1 MSALH
6 VAAAK
11 GHAPVIALLRQVD
24 ANVEVRDSRGL
35 TPLHVAVLMGQ
46 VEAARALVQAGAR
59 IHARQPALNVRP
71 SAGSRAGDSGVE
83 EEEEQV
89 PAHYIAP
96 GGLEGRA
103 RTPLEWA
110 QLLGDEA
117 MVAVLTGGGMGAGDG
132 GGEEVRS
139 EEEDTTHES
148 EVLVGRL
155 KRGERKR
162 LEELVTSY
170 AHRAVT
176 DNVKAH
182 QVAVWVPMS
191 TDSED

>member
-1 MSALH
+1 M
-6 VAAAK
+6 
-11 GHAPVIALLRQVD
+11 
-24 ANVEVRDSRGL
+24 
-35 TPLHVAVLMGQ
+35 
-46 VEAARALVQAGAR
+46 
-59 IHARQPALNVRP
+59 
-71 SAGSRAGDSGVE
+71 VE
-83 EEEEQV
+83 EVDQV
-89 PAHYIAP
+89 PAHVIAP
-96 GGLEGRA
+96 GLARSRA

-110 QLLGDEA
+110 HLFADEA
-117 MVAVLTGGGMGAGDG
+117 MVAALTGRGVGAGDG